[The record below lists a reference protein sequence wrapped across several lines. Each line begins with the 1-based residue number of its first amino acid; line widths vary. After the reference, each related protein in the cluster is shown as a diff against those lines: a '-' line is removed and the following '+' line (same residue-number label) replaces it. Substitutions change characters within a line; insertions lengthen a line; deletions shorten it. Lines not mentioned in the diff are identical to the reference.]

1 MILFI
6 LGDNNKGRTSQ
17 EEKVGYKMPVCSRD
31 PEWLGVICGAQ
42 EPGDM
47 GGAWIKMHSWSTP
60 SSLDLLLLTYQS

>member
-6 LGDNNKGRTSQ
+6 IRDNSKGRKSQ

-47 GGAWIKMHSWSTP
+47 GLHHP
-60 SSLDLLLLTYQS
+60 V